1 MLSKSRILS
10 AMQCPKRL
18 WLEVNRPELRRVS
31 ADLERRFRQGR
42 RLNEVVHGLYA
53 AGRLIGPEVPLD
65 EALALTRQQLE
76 RDPERP
82 LFEATFSADQA
93 LVRADLFQQVDGAW
107 RLTEVKSSTRP
118 KPYHLAD
125 CAVQARVISDAGYPV
140 ERVMLAHVDIR
151 FRYRGD
157 GDYRGLLREVDLSE
171 KVRALLPQVPQWIA
185 RGMDALAGSEPAIGV
200 GPHCSDPFPCPFLS
214 YCGPEPPEYPLS
226 LLPGGGRIIQ
236 ELLAEGIADVREIPH
251 GRLAKPLQIRV
262 HQATVSGRPYLAAE
276 LSRRLRALPY
286 PRYYLDFESIQ
297 FAVPVWAGTHPYE
310 QLPFQW
316 SCQVEQSATALH
328 EEAFLDTSGAAP
340 MRGCAERLLAALGDV
355 GPILTYSPF
364 ERTVIRRLAAR
375 FPDLADPL
383 VALTARIVDLLPLV
397 KADYYHPAM
406 KGSFSIKAVLPTV
419 APHLS
424 YATLD
429 EVSDGTSAQAAFE
442 EAIDPATTHER
453 RLQLE
458 RALLDYCA
466 LDTLAMVELVRR
478 LSDPDETSRALC

>member
-1 MLSKSRILS
+1 
-10 AMQCPKRL
+10 
-18 WLEVNRPELRRVS
+18 
-31 ADLERRFRQGR
+31 
-42 RLNEVVHGLYA
+42 
-53 AGRLIGPEVPLD
+53 
-65 EALALTRQQLE
+65 
-76 RDPERP
+76 
-82 LFEATFSADQA
+82 
-93 LVRADLFQQVDGAW
+93 
-107 RLTEVKSSTRP
+107 
-118 KPYHLAD
+118 
-125 CAVQARVISDAGYPV
+125 
-140 ERVMLAHVDIR
+140 MLAHVDIR

-226 LLPGGGRIIQ
+226 LLPGGGRVIQ

-316 SCQVEQSATALH
+316 SCQVEHSATALH

-397 KADYYHPAM
+397 KADYYHPAV